1 MKIYQNTLLLLPT
14 EYGIILAEKNARV
27 GPTQN
32 EKQERK
38 KTMKIKTVKVK
49 AGQQKLRERIKDAL
63 AKKGAR
69 ASILINK
76 LAANK
81 KAVIWKP
88 AELDAIALELRHLAF
103 QIRVL
108 KNAKTATE
116 EA

>member
-1 MKIYQNTLLLLPT
+1 MT
-14 EYGIILAEKNARV
+14 
-27 GPTQN
+27 
-32 EKQERK
+32 
-38 KTMKIKTVKVK
+38 KTVRTVKVK
-49 AGQQKLRERIKDAL
+49 AGQEKLRERIKDAL

-88 AELDAIALELRHLAF
+88 AALDAIALELRHLAF
-103 QIRVL
+103 QIRTL
-108 KNAKTATE
+108 QNAKTATE

>member
-1 MKIYQNTLLLLPT
+1 MLLLLPS
-14 EYGIILAEKNARV
+14 YGIIR
-27 GPTQN
+27 G
-32 EKQERK
+32 RK
-38 KTMKIKTVKVK
+38 TKRGKAPRKRNKKGRTEMKIRMIKVK

>member
-1 MKIYQNTLLLLPT
+1 MKI
-14 EYGIILAEKNARV
+14 R
-27 GPTQN
+27 
-32 EKQERK
+32 
-38 KTMKIKTVKVK
+38 MVKVK

-108 KNAKTATE
+108 KTAKTATRRR
-116 EA
+116 AFRRRCSRCRPRWARAFSCRRRLTAR

>member
-1 MKIYQNTLLLLPT
+1 MKI
-14 EYGIILAEKNARV
+14 R
-27 GPTQN
+27 
-32 EKQERK
+32 
-38 KTMKIKTVKVK
+38 MVKVK

-69 ASILINK
+69 ASLLVNK
-76 LAANK
+76 LTANK

-88 AELDAIALELRHLAF
+88 AELDAIALELRYLAF
-103 QIRVL
+103 QIRAL

>member
-1 MKIYQNTLLLLPT
+1 MLLSAG
-14 EYGIILAEKNARV
+14 YGIIRSEKKQSAGRTHARK
-27 GPTQN
+27 T
-32 EKQERK
+32 RK
-38 KTMKIKTVKVK
+38 GKKMKIRMVKVK

-69 ASILINK
+69 ASILVNK

>member
-1 MKIYQNTLLLLPT
+1 MAS
-14 EYGIILAEKNARV
+14 YGQKKTKRGWDPRKENK
-27 GPTQN
+27 
-32 EKQERK
+32 ERK
-38 KTMKIKTVKVK
+38 TTMKIRMVKVK
-49 AGQQKLRERIKDAL
+49 AGQRKLRERIKDAL

-69 ASILINK
+69 ASILVNK

>member
-1 MKIYQNTLLLLPT
+1 MKI
-14 EYGIILAEKNARV
+14 R
-27 GPTQN
+27 
-32 EKQERK
+32 
-38 KTMKIKTVKVK
+38 MVKVK
-49 AGQQKLRERIKDAL
+49 AGQRKLRERIKDAL

-69 ASILINK
+69 ASILVNK

-81 KAVIWKP
+81 KAVVWRY

-103 QIRVL
+103 QIRTL

>member
-1 MKIYQNTLLLLPT
+1 MN
-14 EYGIILAEKNARV
+14 
-27 GPTQN
+27 
-32 EKQERK
+32 K
-38 KTMKIKTVKVK
+38 KMRTVKVK

-63 AKKGAR
+63 AQKGAR
-69 ASILINK
+69 AHVLINK
-76 LAANK
+76 LAADN
-81 KAVIWKP
+81 KAVVWKP

>member
-1 MKIYQNTLLLLPT
+1 MLFSAG
-14 EYGIILAEKNARV
+14 YGIIQAEK
-27 GPTQN
+27 
-32 EKQERK
+32 KQSGGRPAANNRK
-38 KTMKIKTVKVK
+38 GNTMTKTVRTVKVK
-49 AGQQKLRERIKDAL
+49 AGQEKLRERIKDAL